1 MNPRRQVL
9 HRNGSSCARHRRKLV
24 LESRMV
30 MAWWSG
36 IGVEVDAIVDDGIE
50 EMVDGELVDEE
61 EDTVDISSIRSLA
74 ILPCK
79 MDGSG

>member
-1 MNPRRQVL
+1 
-9 HRNGSSCARHRRKLV
+9 
-24 LESRMV
+24 MV